1 MFFFE
6 YMFGKFT
13 SASLVQVPRVHVYPN
28 IHSTYL
34 GRLEGTNC
42 KMIIGWI
49 KGQSEMISDLFVYI
63 LMISKR
69 FKEFKT

>member
-28 IHSTYL
+28 IHLTYL

-42 KMIIGWI
+42 KMIIG
-49 KGQSEMISDLFVYI
+49 
-63 LMISKR
+63 
-69 FKEFKT
+69 